1 MIADK
6 LSLAN
11 QVIEKLQEVEDPEL
25 LVDVVNLG
33 LIYGV
38 DITEAGRCTVTMTL
52 TTMGC
57 PLSDYLD
64 QQIKAAVCQVPG
76 ITEAAVKL
84 VWYPVWSPARLSASA
99 KAALGISGQEQA
111 APAPAAAKKL
121 DTRTPIKTLADRYPS
136 FVDDMAAIGFD
147 RIKQPGMLQTVGRVM
162 NLRLGCQ
169 AMGFDLEEV
178 KQQLQAKGYQVQD

>member
-38 DITEAGRCTVTMTL
+38 DITEDGCCTVTMTL
-52 TTMGC
+52 TAMGC

-111 APAPAAAKKL
+111 APAATKKL

-136 FVDDMAAIGFD
+136 FVDDMEAIGFD